1 MKQRGWG
8 IPLLLGIVTA
18 ILLALT
24 LWPNEPAQRTVVV
37 AARDLGAGAQLT
49 AADLTLKTMPDP
61 DVPADAVSNAES
73 LLGQTLTMVRFAGEP
88 VTLRQIGEAVTLA
101 ADERGIAVRVAADT
115 GIAGLL
121 RPGMNVG
128 VVATLPDAD
137 GATYAKALLEGLRV
151 LYVPPDFQARP
162 YTPISAQMQVSNGEA
177 STPVVNSPPNAQV
190 DEGVVVLAAST
201 QPITVTYQLPS
212 DATEL
217 AVTLGNVATERV
229 VTPIELLAALN
240 ASNAAFT
247 LVLTPDKPKAY
258 TTVGLTTSD
267 LLVKEVQ
274 P

>member
-8 IPLLLGIVTA
+8 VPLLLGIVTA
-18 ILLALT
+18 VLLALT

-49 AADLTLKTMPDP
+49 AADLTLKTLPEA
-61 DVPADAVSNAES
+61 DVPADAVNSADS

-162 YTPISAQMQVSNGEA
+162 YTPISAQMQVSNGAA
-177 STPVVNSPPNAQV
+177 STPVVNAPSNTQV

-201 QPITVTYQLPS
+201 QPMTVTYQLAS
-212 DATEL
+212 NGSE
-217 AVTLGNVATERV
+217 VTTTPNNPATERV
-229 VTPIELLAALN
+229 ITPIELLAALN
-240 ASNAAFT
+240 ATNAAFT
-247 LVLTPDKPKAY
+247 LVLTPDTPKAY
-258 TTVGLTTSD
+258 TTLGLSTAD
-267 LLVKEVQ
+267 LLVKEVK

>member
-8 IPLLLGIVTA
+8 VPLLLGIVTA

-37 AARDLGAGAQLT
+37 ASRDLGAGAQLT
-49 AADLTLKTMPDP
+49 AADLVVKTMPEP
-61 DVPADAVSNAES
+61 DVPADAVTNAES
-73 LLGQTLTMVRFAGEP
+73 LFGQTLTMVRFAGEP

-121 RPGMNVG
+121 RLGMSVG
-128 VVATLPDAD
+128 IVATLPDAD
-137 GATYAKALLEGLRV
+137 GATYAKALLEGVRV

-162 YTPISAQMQVSNGEA
+162 YTPISAQLQVSNGNA
-177 STPVVNSPPNAQV
+177 SAPVVSSPPATQV

-212 DATEL
+212 REIEGVPVPD
-217 AVTLGNVATERV
+217 NPATERV

-240 ASNAAFT
+240 ASNAAFI
-247 LVLTPDKPKAY
+247 LVLTPDKPKSY
-258 TTVGLTTSD
+258 TSPGLSTTD

-274 P
+274 Q